1 MVASIENGFRSTT
14 ITSTKGITYTV
25 ILCIYDVSKVGRVN
39 SPSQMGTWWHMGMY
53 CYRQNHQPKPSPS
66 EPPCKWDESEDL
78 ENPGGCDMMWSKILL
93 HGCWDGKLWMSQDKR
108 LHMAHSLW
116 IVWWNMR
123 IQPTTPNQNTSYSRL
138 FEWFLVVFEPLIMPS
153 HIIILHS
160 RGEIADHFHPHVMSS
175 GDTHHWSHCC
185 PEMGYYIKI
194 ATYPPA
200 KLGVPENLS
209 LTSMI
214 LAAIN
219 PNWSEFFH
227 CHLSRGTWTSCH
239 SCSAPFH
246 CVPGNMQRTLG
257 GLGFISPRS
266 RGLYIEGN

>member
-1 MVASIENGFRSTT
+1 
-14 ITSTKGITYTV
+14 
-25 ILCIYDVSKVGRVN
+25 
-39 SPSQMGTWWHMGMY
+39 MY

-116 IVWWNMR
+116 ILWWNMR

-153 HIIILHS
+153 YIILHS
-160 RGEIADHFHPHVMSS
+160 RGGNHRPGGIADHFHPHVMSS

-185 PEMGYYIKI
+185 VQKWLI
-194 ATYPPA
+194 TS
-200 KLGVPENLS
+200 KL
-209 LTSMI
+209 
-214 LAAIN
+214 
-219 PNWSEFFH
+219 
-227 CHLSRGTWTSCH
+227 
-239 SCSAPFH
+239 
-246 CVPGNMQRTLG
+246 QRTLRPNWACWKTYHW
-257 GLGFISPRS
+257 LRWFWQ
-266 RGLYIEGN
+266 L